1 MRVSTLHFAAVL
13 CLVCA
18 GLAVG
23 AAPAAAADGDVSL
36 YRVPDD
42 VDDASS
48 VEAAVED
55 GSADPADELAAGDRL
70 AVVVES
76 ERLAAD
82 LENRSGS
89 TTARFFAAL
98 DAEADLRVVQ
108 TNPRP
113 ERATKLATFGPEN
126 TTVHRNGSTVY
137 ALVDIGGLTFE
148 RARAGDDESEPLR
161 DGERY
166 AFTFGY
172 DLAEFAADGPTVE
185 LYTTPSEF
193 NTGSTNWFA
202 PLPPEEVRRSVTVNV
217 EPDDA
222 HVARITLEDGRE
234 VTDEVGPVEWAEKPG
249 VALDLRDVDPGTD
262 YVLELV
268 HDGEVVDRYEGTVRE
283 PGATVTNVSVTE
295 INNWTAVNATANLS
309 HGGEVRVVN
318 EDGDRLGWSAV
329 PPGVETRV
337 SIRLRGAAE
346 ELVVKPAR
354 EVGADE
360 AFYAGSWTT
369 VDAGD
374 FRIRDPLASP
384 TATPMDTVTATAAE
398 TATASGMDSEASP
411 EEEQPGFGVG
421 AGLAALLSTALL
433 ARRRA

>member
-1 MRVSTLHFAAVL
+1 MRVSTLHFASLL

-23 AAPAAAADGDVSL
+23 AAPAAAADGNVSL
-36 YRVPDD
+36 YQVPDD

-48 VEAAVED
+48 VEAAIED
-55 GSADPADELAAGDRL
+55 GSADTAGKLAAGDRL

-76 ERLAAD
+76 DRLAAD

-108 TNPRP
+108 TNPKP
-113 ERATKLATFGPEN
+113 ERATKLAALDPEN

-137 ALVDIGGLTFE
+137 ALVDAGGLAFE
-148 RARAGDDESEPLR
+148 RARAGDNEPEPLR

-172 DLAEFAADGPTVE
+172 DLAEFAADGPEVE

-217 EPDDA
+217 DPDDS

-249 VALDLRDVDPGTD
+249 VTLDLRDVDPGTD
-262 YVLELV
+262 YTLELV
-268 HDGEVVDRYEGTVRE
+268 HDGDVVDRYEGTVRE
-283 PGATVTNVSVTE
+283 PGATMGNVSVTE
-295 INNWTAVNATANLS
+295 IDNWTAVNATANLS

-329 PPGVETRV
+329 PPGVETHV
-337 SIRLRGAAE
+337 SIRLRGSAE
-346 ELVVKPAR
+346 KLVVKPAR

-360 AFYAGSWTT
+360 AFYAGSWTAI
-369 VDAGD
+369 DASD
-374 FRIRDPLASP
+374 FEIRDPLASP
-384 TATPMDTVTATAAE
+384 TATPME
-398 TATASGMDSEASP
+398 TATATATETGTSTDIDSDASP
-411 EEEQPGFGVG
+411 EEDQPGFGVAVG
-421 AGLAALLSTALL
+421 VAALLATTLL
-433 ARRRA
+433 AGRRA

>member
-1 MRVSTLHFAAVL
+1 MRVPTLHLAALV

-18 GLAVG
+18 GHVVG

-36 YRVPDD
+36 YQVPDG
-42 VDDASS
+42 VDDARA
-48 VEAAVED
+48 VEAAVE
-55 GSADPADELAAGDRL
+55 GGAAERADKLAAGDRL

-76 ERLAAD
+76 DRLAAD

-98 DAEADLRVVQ
+98 DDEADLRVVQ
-108 TNPRP
+108 TNPQP
-113 ERATKLATFGPEN
+113 ERATKLAALGPEDA
-126 TTVHRNGSTVY
+126 TVHRNGSTVY
-137 ALVDIGGLTFE
+137 VLVDTGGLSFE
-148 RARAGDDESEPLR
+148 RAGDGESEPLR

-172 DLAEFAADGPTVE
+172 GLDEFAAEGPAVE

-202 PLPPEEVRRSVTVNV
+202 PLPPEQVRRSVTVNV
-217 EPDDA
+217 EPEES

-234 VTDEVGPVEWAEKPG
+234 VTDEVGQVEWADRPG
-249 VALDLRDVDPGTD
+249 VTLDLREVDPGTD

-268 HDGEVVDRYEGTVRE
+268 HDGDVVDRYEGTVRE
-283 PGATVTNVSVTE
+283 PEATVTNVSVAE
-295 INNWTAVNATANLS
+295 IDDWTAVNATANLS

-329 PPGVETRV
+329 PPSVETDL
-337 SIRLRGAAE
+337 SIRLRGSAE

-360 AFYAGSWTT
+360 RFYAGSWTT
-369 VDAGD
+369 VDASD

-384 TATPMDTVTATAAE
+384 TPTPTDTATATATGTG
-398 TATASGMDSEASP
+398 TATATDSDTSP
-411 EEEQPGFGVG
+411 EEDQSGFGVAVG
-421 AGLAALLSTALL
+421 VAALLATALL
-433 ARRRA
+433 AWRRA